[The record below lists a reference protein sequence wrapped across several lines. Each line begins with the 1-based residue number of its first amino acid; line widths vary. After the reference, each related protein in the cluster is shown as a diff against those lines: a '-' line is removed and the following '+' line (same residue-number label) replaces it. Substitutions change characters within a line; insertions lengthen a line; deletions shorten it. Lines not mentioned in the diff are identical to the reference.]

1 MVDYVAQLREGIL
14 DAYVGI
20 VAGFKAADKRKFIFP
35 IIPIIPRRASLLY
48 FHHQML

>member
-20 VAGFKAADKRKFIFP
+20 VAGFKAADKRRLISV
-35 IIPIIPRRASLLY
+35 ITLT
-48 FHHQML
+48 

>member
-20 VAGFKAADKRKFIFP
+20 VAGFKAADKRKF
-35 IIPIIPRRASLLY
+35 RLVNNSTYQTLKHLTV
-48 FHHQML
+48 